1 MFMKLLNYQQV
12 PLKAIDRSAYAI
24 LLDRLNVSIKNN
36 WIDDNGNIYF
46 VYTNNQL
53 METLNVSKPTL
64 MKIKKRLRATN
75 LLVEEMTGR
84 ANRLYLLEPVV
95 SNTEEAKYILD
106 TQIGDI
112 VDKSKISEEERQQ
125 RSNRMIGNY
134 NPRTKLRNFTSSDNS
149 TYEVKKL
156 NYRSKESEP
165 QRLTS
170 LPPSKNNLVRG
181 IKDIKDNKDWE
192 DQNDLLT
199 SGIKNIRDIDSSR
212 ELISEFIENKSMEVI
227 YGEPIIQN
235 FLKYSKYDFVTF
247 KIFYDKLFFAH
258 KAVED
263 EVGVSIMLNEPI
275 TAYGEKHQLDLSK
288 AFWRSIQK
296 YKANEI
302 KKDFNN
308 YLFGVFKGTFK
319 EIANDIK
326 NEREMYER
334 KQEENKGIINH
345 NYEEVPMTNW
355 LDEINKSN

>member
-1 MFMKLLNYQQV
+1 TGVKSTSFVFFQ
-12 PLKAIDRSAYAI
+12 AEDGIRDRYVTGVQTCA
-24 LLDRLNVSIKNN
+24 LP
-36 WIDDNGNIYF
+36 IY
-46 VYTNNQL
+46 
-53 METLNVSKPTL
+53 
-64 MKIKKRLRATN
+64 
-75 LLVEEMTGR
+75 
-84 ANRLYLLEPVV
+84 RLYLLEPVV
-95 SNTEEAKYILD
+95 ANTEEAKYILD

-149 TYEVKKL
+149 THEVKKL

-212 ELISEFIENKSMEVI
+212 ELISEFIENKSIEVI
-227 YGEPIIQN
+227 YGKPIIQN

-247 KIFYDKLFFAH
+247 KTFYDKLFFAH

-263 EVGVSIMLNEPI
+263 EAGVSIMLNEPI
-275 TAYGEKHQLDLSK
+275 TAYGDKHQLDLSK

-302 KKDFNN
+302 EKDFNN

-319 EIANDIK
+319 EIADDIK
-326 NEREMYER
+326 SEHEMYKR
-334 KQEENKGIINH
+334 KQEKNKGIINH
-345 NYEEVPMTNW
+345 NYEEVPMINW
-355 LDEINKSN
+355 LEEINKSN